1 MYQMT
6 PIFYESDEDMARY
19 TDTLAK
25 AVLLVCR
32 LVAAVALAIVLLA
45 VAAAGW
51 LRMIEWRRPELS
63 QLSCALYL
71 SGI

>member
-25 AVLLVCR
+25 GVLLVVG
-32 LVAAVALAIVLLA
+32 LVAAVALALVLLA
-45 VAAAGW
+45 AVSAGS
-51 LRMIEWRRPELS
+51 LRMIEWCSEELS
-63 QLSCALYL
+63 EFSCRLYL